1 MGAMRLRNPLFA
13 PADSARKM
21 EKALAS
27 PADAVILDL
36 EDSVAEGQKA
46 AAREVLRGMLP
57 GVSRAGL
64 IVRVN
69 PVGTAHH
76 LADLA
81 AVVPGRPAAI
91 MLPKCN
97 GGGRA
102 GGAGPAAFRTRGSRR
117 PGGRRYPA
125 CCRSRR
131 RRRPPCWRWGRWW
144 ERRGCAGLCFG
155 AEDLAADL
163 GTPPRLAGGAYP
175 AATVAARGL
184 LLLAAAACGV
194 PAIDTPWPD
203 PRDPEGLLA
212 RGAGGGGGRVR
223 GQAVHPPDQIAPVAE
238 VFTPDRMRL
247 DWARLVVAGFAANP
261 GAGVFSLDGRDDR
274 PAASAARGAAAGP
287 GRAGVCPGIA
297 TRALHSDTFRRLA
310 GNTRPAISDGEDL

>member
-97 GGGRA
+97 GGGQLAVLDRQLSALEAAA
-102 GGAGPAAFRTRGSRR
+102 GLADGGIRVLPIATETAASVLALGTLVGAPRL
-117 PGGRRYPA
+117 
-125 CCRSRR
+125 
-131 RRRPPCWRWGRWW
+131 
-144 ERRGCAGLCFG
+144 AGLCFG

-163 GTPPRLAGGAYP
+163 GTPPRLEGGAYP

-194 PAIDTPWPD
+194 PALDTPWPD
-203 PRDPEGLLA
+203 PRDPEGLWREA
-212 RGAGGGGGRVR
+212 RAAAADGFAGKLCI
-223 GQAVHPPDQIAPVAE
+223 HPDQVGPVAE

-261 GAGVFSLDGRDDR
+261 GAGVFSLDGKMIDR
-274 PAASAARGAAAGP
+274 PH
-287 GRAGVCPGIA
+287 
-297 TRALHSDTFRRLA
+297 LRLA
-310 GNTRPAISDGEDL
+310 ERLLALDAPGSAPE